1 MLKTLKKLI
10 LVDKTQPLEQIKKQY
25 KARVYYFLGL
35 SWLMSFLLIWIIPQ
49 DIMRHDWA
57 KGFVDFMGVIVPMV
71 DGLEQIRLYGSSDP
85 YKAHLTV
92 LPHISFYYAVLWAY
106 AWVSVPYM
114 MVLVRGNFIFNNDST
129 SPFVATK
136 NFIEFYKNKKLLYY
150 FSSIFIIVLTL
161 LIYIYSDASTNW
173 FKIRYIYTFSVGI
186 FSSLFTIGIL
196 FLLIS
201 FLYNHFLIK
210 QQERTHAK

>member
-114 MVLVRGNFIFNNDST
+114 MVLVRGNFRYNKDSNV
-129 SPFVATK
+129 VATK
-136 NFIEFYKNKKLLYY
+136 TLIERYRNKKVLYY
-150 FSSIFIIVLTL
+150 FGLFVAITL
-161 LIYIYSDASTNW
+161 PLIIYIHSDSSTKW
-173 FKIRYIYTFSVGI
+173 FKIRYIYDVSAGF
-186 FSSLFTIGIL
+186 FSSIL
-196 FLLIS
+196 TLHMFLIATG
-201 FLYNHFLIK
+201 FIYAHFLIK
-210 QQERTHAK
+210 QQERNHAK